1 MTTITPPKTYHELV
15 TRRLMVRLRKGIV
28 PRPTKWNEGRHAAPA
43 PWPHYDKRQ
52 LVRDTSAVASSRVVY
67 ESRPDQRYRRVVAE

>member
-1 MTTITPPKTYHELV
+1 MTTITPPKSYHELV

-43 PWPHYDKRQ
+43 HWPHYDAKQ
-52 LVRDTSAVASSRVVY
+52 LTRDTSIDIVTQQPYIARHSR
-67 ESRPDQRYRRVVAE
+67 EA